1 MDLYAHAQ
9 TVDTKRSSPIFQA
22 PGYEANPGEGL
33 DQTKKVE
40 KGEGEISEIANFC
53 MMTEIYML
61 VEMIVLSV
69 TKKDNTNLAI
79 NLNLKL

>member
-22 PGYEANPGEGL
+22 PGYEANIGEGL

-40 KGEGEISEIANFC
+40 KGEGEISEIAKFC
-53 MMTEIYML
+53 MMTEIH
-61 VEMIVLSV
+61 VSRNDCTFGDKEG
-69 TKKDNTNLAI
+69 
-79 NLNLKL
+79 